1 MATSAKAEDE
11 AVTNFRTYLRI
22 PSVQPNI
29 NYDECVNFLK
39 QQAESIGLDFKVY
52 SVTAGKPIV
61 VLTWE
66 GKKPSASSILLN
78 SHMDVVP
85 VFPDKWKH
93 DPFGAEKDKDGNI
106 YARGSQDMKCVGIQY
121 LEAIRR
127 LKKKNVR
134 LLRTIHVSFVPDEEI
149 GGIEGMKKFVTTLD
163 FLSLN
168 VGFAMDE
175 GMASP
180 NEEYVLFYGERSIW
194 HLHIHCP
201 GSPGHGSLIL
211 PDTAGE
217 KVRYIIDKFMDL
229 RQKEKE
235 KLEKNPQLK
244 LGDVTTINLTQLQ
257 GGVQSNVVPPELTV
271 VFDVRLALDVA
282 HTEFEEMVNKWCRE
296 AGEGIYVEYEQK
308 CPLVD
313 ATKLDNTNPWWLAFK
328 AECDKMNL
336 KLVPQIFPAAT
347 DSRYIRGIGLPALG
361 FSPMNH
367 TPVLLHDHDEYL
379 NESIFL
385 KGIEIYENII
395 PALANLS
402 DPQ

>member
-29 NYDECVNFLK
+29 NYDECVKFLK

-235 KLEKNPQLK
+235 KLQKNPQLK

>member
-235 KLEKNPQLK
+235 KLQKNPQLK

-308 CPLVD
+308 CPIVD
-313 ATKLDNTNPWWLAFK
+313 ATKLDKTNPWWLAFK

>member
-235 KLEKNPQLK
+235 KLQKNPQLK